1 MLLKIGTD
9 HDFNG
14 VRLTNFKISQSR
26 NATPQEQLTINSSKV
41 TI

>member
-14 VRLTNFKISQSR
+14 VRLTNFKISQS
-26 NATPQEQLTINSSKV
+26 AITTAVADLINY
-41 TI
+41 